1 MRIKAESSDRGA
13 RVPPA
18 AAIEATA
25 MFNNALVP
33 SSTNKLN
40 DKLAYTCPGSDCWCL
55 GFGSLLRPNI
65 SLNAPVRWIVYELNI
80 HNFCIGL
87 ASVLGSKLH
96 RNVPMGGS
104 RRRPGGVRDALGRGV
119 WKKHKKIYLLG
130 PPRGHHFD
138 PFGCSWVSFGRHFGV
153 QIEFWTLFFSQ

>member
-1 MRIKAESSDRGA
+1 MHYNPWPEPFTITSYLYSSSNDVITEQAAIHCVPVRIKAESSDRGA

-65 SLNAPVRWIVYELNI
+65 SLNAPARWIVYEVNVHI
-80 HNFCIGL
+80 FCIGL
-87 ASVLGSKLH
+87 ASVLGAKLH
-96 RNVPMGGS
+96 RNVP
-104 RRRPGGVRDALGRGV
+104 RGGVPETPGLCLI
-119 WKKHKKIYLLG
+119 HI
-130 PPRGHHFD
+130 
-138 PFGCSWVSFGRHFGV
+138 
-153 QIEFWTLFFSQ
+153 